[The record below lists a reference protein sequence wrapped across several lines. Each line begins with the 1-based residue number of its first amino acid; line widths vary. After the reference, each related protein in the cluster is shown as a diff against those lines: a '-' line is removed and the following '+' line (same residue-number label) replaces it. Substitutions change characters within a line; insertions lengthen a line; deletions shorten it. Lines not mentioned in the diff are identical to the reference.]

1 MNDAKKS
8 GGTLPATM
16 RTTFGL
22 SPGGVLRMMS
32 HCEMQPECV
41 TCVEVD
47 MPVHSWPL

>member
-32 HCEMQPECV
+32 HCEMQPECE